1 MQALLPGIGARPLDF
16 GIGEAKQAPEVRDD
30 ILPPSEETLNSALH
44 LLPDFRG
51 RIALLDP
58 QRPLQHVRYGEIG
71 DVLGIGVGLPLPPLD
86 LLEIQR
92 GLELLDEPT
101 FARARVPTDADD
113 RPLPLPKFFNSLGE
127 LGHFGLPTD
136 QLR

>member
-1 MQALLPGIGARPLDF
+1 MQTMLPGIRARPFDF
-16 GIGEAKQAPEVRDD
+16 GVGEAKQASDVRDD
-30 ILPPSEETLNSALH
+30 ILPSSDEMLDSALH
-44 LLPDFRG
+44 LLPDLRG

-58 QRPLQHVRYGEIG
+58 ERPLHHVRYGEIG
-71 DVLGIGVGLPLPPLD
+71 DVLGICVGLPLPPLD